1 MYNPPLSLAV
11 QPAGALC
18 RAQGELAGVE
28 VGGVA
33 LAVVTIV
40 HTLAARPAN
49 QSHISIVVWTNESSP
64 SYAVACGLA
73 EGLAQ
78 VAAGRKQVLQVA
90 QAELSED
97 RVKTQHLQCSLV
109 T

>member
-1 MYNPPLSLAV
+1 MS
-11 QPAGALC
+11 
-18 RAQGELAGVE
+18 
-28 VGGVA
+28 
-33 LAVVTIV
+33 
-40 HTLAARPAN
+40 
-49 QSHISIVVWTNESSP
+49 SVWTNGSSP
-64 SYAVACGLA
+64 AHAVAGGLA

>member
-1 MYNPPLSLAV
+1 MNEFYELYPPLSLAV

-40 HTLAARPAN
+40 HTLTARPAN
-49 QSHISIVVWTNESSP
+49 QSQISIVVSTNHSS
-64 SYAVACGLA
+64 
-73 EGLAQ
+73 
-78 VAAGRKQVLQVA
+78 VL
-90 QAELSED
+90 LS
-97 RVKTQHLQCSLV
+97 RPITA
-109 T
+109 